1 MMDTK
6 LFVGNLSYNTTEDE
20 LKELFSQAGTVKS
33 VSVIK
38 DRATGRSKGFAFIEM
53 GSQSEVEQA
62 IKLLNGTTFG
72 NREIKVDIAKEK
84 EQRPSSGYDD
94 RYRQGGGKDR
104 RRRSGGSS
112 SSNRY

>member
-1 MMDTK
+1 MDTK
-6 LFVGNLSYNTTEDE
+6 LFVGNLSYTTTEEE
-20 LKELFSQAGTVKS
+20 LQELFSQAGVVKS

-53 GSQSEVEQA
+53 SNQSEVEQA
-62 IKLLNGTTFG
+62 IKLFNGTTFG

-84 EQRPSSGYDD
+84 EQRPSSGGYDD
-94 RYRQGGGKDR
+94 RYRQGGSKDR
-104 RRRSGGSS
+104 KRRTGGS